1 MPTTPAE
8 RGTFEKVGE
17 CFYRYSSTG
26 TYYAVLRHR
35 GKLIRKGLET
45 SDRAPRGC
53 SGLQRKR
60 DWSIKVK
67 KASQWSPATEA
78 GSRS

>member
-35 GKLIRKGLET
+35 GKLIRKSLET
-45 SDRAPRGC
+45 SDRAP
-53 SGLQRKR
+53 S
-60 DWSIKVK
+60 
-67 KASQWSPATEA
+67 EA
-78 GSRS
+78 ETGE